1 MTVLMIISFNSSLLP
16 AFVAYAEGESNT
28 QTQAEKDAKN
38 DESDVIFRAG
48 FWSGPE
54 DDGLVPPYNYFHNAV
69 QNHIRNTYTG
79 VEKNEMTFDDMTRA
93 DLFKVID
100 N

>member
-1 MTVLMIISFNSSLLP
+1 MITNKRGLRIISILMTVLMIISFNSSLLP

-38 DESDVIFRAG
+38 DESGVIFRVG

-54 DDGLVPPYNYFHNAV
+54 DDGL
-69 QNHIRNTYTG
+69 
-79 VEKNEMTFDDMTRA
+79 
-93 DLFKVID
+93 
-100 N
+100 